1 MLGGV
6 NPEHYTG
13 ELHYVGVTQK
23 TYWLIEVNG

>member
-13 ELHYVGVTQK
+13 ELHYVGVTRK
-23 TYWLIEVNG
+23 DYWQIEVNG